1 MSATPD
7 ITQGHESINALM
19 QRTAETIAEAVEADH
34 VLLMFFDDTLG
45 ERPVMSS
52 SGTLPG
58 DGLTSGALNSTL
70 ESIAHDAI
78 PPDLEKL
85 QIGQSHPDCTV
96 HIVSPA
102 FLHDLGL
109 HTGLFIT
116 RKHGK
121 SRFVLFEGRS
131 RTAASLGEFAAF
143 RTCEILGIAAIALEE
158 MAAMLQIVPVKHQCE
173 STMDNLPQLI
183 VLLDANGK
191 VIRTNLTLE
200 KWNLGK
206 VDEIRGVHVH
216 DMLHPYCN
224 DWDCRLRSLYEQM
237 WQHLGKD
244 QHGELVFP
252 DHKLGRDL
260 RFGLSRCTKS
270 RYINNTKGMAFATL
284 VIEDISRQA
293 HAERVLKNYNEELE
307 LRLQERTL
315 DLIRLNAELHEKLQ
329 DHIRD
334 AETIKES
341 EKKYTCLVE
350 TTLTGIY
357 VIQNNRL
364 VFCNSRF
371 SDIFGYPQDEI
382 YQQEMAQLFPDELAD
397 TCTKLTGAQQAP
409 DPGFNRTVV
418 NGMTRD
424 GATLWLHRT
433 LTRVDCLGEPMIM
446 GNIVDITEQKK
457 LEEALSIS
465 HDELRILSRKL
476 INTQEAERKRIASE
490 LHDSIG
496 QSISAVKFSL
506 ENALRQPRGETSQPG
521 GTYLQN
527 AIAKLRDT
535 MDEVRRISM
544 DLRPSMLDDLGLIA
558 TINWFCRDTQ
568 SLIPD
573 IEISKKIEVV
583 EEDIPADLKIVI
595 FRIIQEALHNTV
607 KHAHAAH
614 AIIHLKKSDDIL
626 ELLIKDDGQGIT
638 LGSEPEAHS
647 FGLGSMRERSR
658 LSGGR
663 FTIESDQD
671 TGTTIRAS
679 WETKDNGNVT
689 D

>member
-1 MSATPD
+1 
-7 ITQGHESINALM
+7 
-19 QRTAETIAEAVEADH
+19 
-34 VLLMFFDDTLG
+34 
-45 ERPVMSS
+45 
-52 SGTLPG
+52 
-58 DGLTSGALNSTL
+58 
-70 ESIAHDAI
+70 
-78 PPDLEKL
+78 
-85 QIGQSHPDCTV
+85 
-96 HIVSPA
+96 
-102 FLHDLGL
+102 
-109 HTGLFIT
+109 
-116 RKHGK
+116 
-121 SRFVLFEGRS
+121 
-131 RTAASLGEFAAF
+131 
-143 RTCEILGIAAIALEE
+143 
-158 MAAMLQIVPVKHQCE
+158 
-173 STMDNLPQLI
+173 
-183 VLLDANGK
+183 
-191 VIRTNLTLE
+191 
-200 KWNLGK
+200 
-206 VDEIRGVHVH
+206 
-216 DMLHPYCN
+216 
-224 DWDCRLRSLYEQM
+224 
-237 WQHLGKD
+237 
-244 QHGELVFP
+244 
-252 DHKLGRDL
+252 
-260 RFGLSRCTKS
+260 
-270 RYINNTKGMAFATL
+270 
-284 VIEDISRQA
+284 
-293 HAERVLKNYNEELE
+293 
-307 LRLQERTL
+307 
-315 DLIRLNAELHEKLQ
+315 
-329 DHIRD
+329 
-334 AETIKES
+334 
-341 EKKYTCLVE
+341 
-350 TTLTGIY
+350 
-357 VIQNNRL
+357 
-364 VFCNSRF
+364 
-371 SDIFGYPQDEI
+371 
-382 YQQEMAQLFPDELAD
+382 
-397 TCTKLTGAQQAP
+397 
-409 DPGFNRTVV
+409 
-418 NGMTRD
+418 
-424 GATLWLHRT
+424 
-433 LTRVDCLGEPMIM
+433 MIM

-506 ENALRQPRGETSQPG
+506 ENALREPRGETSQPG

-663 FTIESDQD
+663 FTIESDQG

>member
-1 MSATPD
+1 MSAALD
-7 ITQGHESINALM
+7 ITQEHESISALM
-19 QRTAETIAEAVEADH
+19 QRTAETIADAVEADH
-34 VLLMFFDDTLG
+34 VLLVFCDDTPG
-45 ERPVMSS
+45 ECPIMSS

-58 DGLTSGALNSTL
+58 YGWASDSLKSIL
-70 ESIAHDAI
+70 ESGSNGAI
-78 PPDLEKL
+78 PAGLEKVQTGSL
-85 QIGQSHPDCTV
+85 HPDCTV
-96 HIVSPA
+96 LIPSPA
-102 FLHDLGL
+102 FLHAHGL
-109 HTGLFIT
+109 HTGLFVI
-116 RKHGK
+116 RKHGTL
-121 SRFVLFEGRS
+121 RIAMFAGRS
-131 RTAASLGEFAAF
+131 ATETSLNESEAQLACKILEIVASSLKVIS
-143 RTCEILGIAAIALEE
+143 T
-158 MAAMLQIVPVKHQCE
+158 MLRIVQVKHQCE
-173 STMDNLPQLI
+173 STMDTLPQLV
-183 VLLDANGK
+183 VLLDAHGH
-191 VIRTNLTLE
+191 VIRTNRTLE
-200 KWNLGK
+200 KWKLGK
-206 VDEIRGVHVH
+206 VNTIQGVNVH
-216 DMLHPYCN
+216 DMLHPSCK
-224 DWDCRLRSLYEQM
+224 DWSCRLRSFCEQM
-237 WQHLGKD
+237 WQQLGSDD
-244 QHGELVFP
+244 QGEYVFY
-252 DHKLGRDL
+252 DHRLDRDLQFRLGRYHE
-260 RFGLSRCTKS
+260 S
-270 RYINNTKGMAFATL
+270 RYGHESQEQAVASL
-284 VIEDISRQA
+284 VIEDISRQV
-293 HAERVLKNYNEELE
+293 HAERVLNNYNEELE
-307 LRLQERTL
+307 QQLQERTL
-315 DLIRLNAELHEKLQ
+315 DLIRVNVQLDEKLQ
-329 DHIRD
+329 DHMRD
-334 AETIKES
+334 AEIIKES

-350 TTLTGIY
+350 STLTGIY
-357 VIQNNRL
+357 VMQNGRL

-371 SDIFGYPQDEI
+371 ADIFGYPHDEI
-382 YQQEMAQLFPDELAD
+382 HQQDLGRLFPNDPAD
-397 TCTKLTGAQQAP
+397 TYTKPAGTRQAP
-409 DPGFNRTVV
+409 EPDLDRMVV
-418 NGMTRD
+418 NGTTRD

-457 LEEALSIS
+457 LGEALSIS
-465 HDELRILSRKL
+465 HNELRILSRKL

-506 ENALRQPRGETSQPG
+506 ENALREPRGKTSQSG
-521 GTYLQN
+521 GICLQN
-527 AIAKLRDT
+527 AIARLRDT

-573 IEISKKIEVV
+573 IEISKQLEVV
-583 EEDIPADLKIVI
+583 EKDIPADLKIVI